1 LSLPVACA
9 STLVNSRALSTPVEP
24 RVRAVA
30 LTGRDKPRPYELMS
44 VGPRNVK
51 VGCCGFRLS
60 RAEYFARFPVV
71 EVQQTFYQPP
81 RVETLRGW
89 REEAPKEF
97 EFTLKAWMLVTHEA
111 RSPVYRR
118 LKRGLTEEE
127 RAEVGSFRPTRV
139 VREAWE
145 TTRAAAGALGAR
157 RVLFQ
162 CPASF
167 RPTAENVSNL
177 RQFFSSAG
185 RGRLVFLWEPR
196 GDWPRELIT
205 ELCAELDLAHVVDPL
220 VERTVT
226 PRRCYFRLHVRRGGR
241 RSYEDDEL
249 SELYSAL
256 PRGETSYV
264 LFNNVRMAEDAGR
277 FRRLIGE
284 ADEAD
289 V

>member
-1 LSLPVACA
+1 MM
-9 STLVNSRALSTPVEP
+9 R
-24 RVRAVA
+24 
-30 LTGRDKPRPYELMS
+30 GR
-44 VGPRNVK
+44 RNVK

-89 REEAPKEF
+89 REEAPGDF
-97 EFTLKAWMLVTHEA
+97 EFTIKAWMLITHEA
-111 RSPVYRR
+111 RSPTYRR
-118 LKRGLTEEE
+118 LKKELTGEE
-127 RAEVGSFRPTRV
+127 REEVGSFRPTRA

-145 TTRAAAGALGAR
+145 ATRACAEALGAR

-167 RPTAENVSNL
+167 KPTAENVGNL
-177 RQFFSSAG
+177 RAFFSSIS
-185 RGRLVFLWEPR
+185 RDRFTCVWEPR
-196 GDWPRELIT
+196 GGWPGELIA

-220 VERTVT
+220 SERTVT
-226 PRRCYFRLHVRRGGR
+226 PGRCYFRLHVRRGGR
-241 RSYEDDEL
+241 KSYEDAEL
-249 SELYSAL
+249 LELYSML

-277 FRRLIGE
+277 FQRLVRE
-284 ADEAD
+284 EDEAD
-289 V
+289 A